1 MVVEGT
7 DADENG
13 GGIAT
18 GLLEASVQEG
28 ASIDLVMEKGGL
40 VSLTTSWLTI
50 ESIEY
55 NVGDVPEDVTL
66 EIDLGDGV
74 SWDASSI
81 QTVNSKQSYLPDKY
95 HSIVNLKPFNMTW
108 R

>member
-1 MVVEGT
+1 MLMTFFSWDANIEPGNWVVVVEGT

-13 GGIAT
+13 GGIAI

-50 ESIEY
+50 DSIEY
-55 NVGDVPEDVTL
+55 NVGDV
-66 EIDLGDGV
+66 
-74 SWDASSI
+74 A
-81 QTVNSKQSYLPDKY
+81 
-95 HSIVNLKPFNMTW
+95 
-108 R
+108 